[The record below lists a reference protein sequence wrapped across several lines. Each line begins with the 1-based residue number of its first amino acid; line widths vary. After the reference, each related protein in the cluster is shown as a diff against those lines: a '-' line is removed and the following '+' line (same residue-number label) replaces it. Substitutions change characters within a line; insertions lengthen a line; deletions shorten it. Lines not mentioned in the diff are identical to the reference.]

1 MATHREDDRHP
12 VSAARQLPL
21 FPEPGRPGERGPA
34 VAHPPPLAPGASLA
48 SAVGAFRDHLVRRQF
63 SSHTVRAFTSDLRLL
78 MRFLGPATPIDRIR
92 TKELRDFL
100 THLREGRGVPCSPK
114 SYRRRVTTLKSFFR
128 WLHEGGYIPAD
139 PAAPLILRPAPT
151 PLPDILYEEE
161 IERLLAAAR
170 ARRNDPEHP
179 DARPYLLFTLLL
191 KTGIKKGECVNIRLE
206 HLDLSRPHEPVV
218 YIRYDDARHAH
229 KERKL
234 ALPDDFAEVF
244 AEYRVQYAPE
254 THLFECTARNLE
266 YVLRRLAE
274 EAGVTKGC
282 SFEMVRMTCAVRD
295 WQSGM
300 EPDRL
305 RQKLGLSEITWR
317 ETAPKIEKLA
327 APPL

>member
-1 MATHREDDRHP
+1 M
-12 VSAARQLPL
+12 SA
-21 FPEPGRPGERGPA
+21 F
-34 VAHPPPLAPGASLA
+34 H
-48 SAVGAFRDHLVRRQF
+48 DHLIRRQ
-63 SSHTVRAFTSDLRLL
+63 SSPHTVKAFMSDLRLL
-78 MRFLGPATPIDRIR
+78 MRFLGRSKPVDRIR

-100 THLREGRGVPCSPK
+100 TYLREGRGVPCSPK

-128 WLHEGGYIPAD
+128 WLHEGGYVAVD

-151 PLPDILYEEE
+151 RLPEILFDDEV
-161 IERLLAAAR
+161 ERILAVAR
-170 ARRNDPEHP
+170 ARRADPDHA

-206 HLDLSRPHEPVV
+206 HVDLSRPHEPAV
-218 YIRYDDARHAH
+218 YIRYEDARHAH

-234 ALPDDFAEVF
+234 ALPADFPEVF
-244 AEYRVQYAPE
+244 AEYKAQYAPE

-266 YVLRRLAE
+266 YVLQGLAE
-274 EAGVTKGC
+274 EAGVVKGC

-295 WQSGM
+295 WQAGM
-300 EPDRL
+300 DPDRL
-305 RQKLGLSEITWR
+305 REKLGLSEITWR